1 MKGTKGDKK
10 NRTDNIKITVMSQ
23 EGCHMSRPD
32 NHLEVPF
39 NRKVKSGDET
49 QTNFLRRRHMRLYG
63 AIDLHSNN
71 SFLVLLDEDDRVK
84 YEKRL
89 PNDLSLIIHELSEF
103 QDEIE
108 GIAVEST
115 FNWYWL
121 VDGLMDAGYR
131 VHLVN
136 TTAVKQYEGKKFTD
150 DKHDARWLA
159 HLLRL
164 GILPEGYIYPK
175 ESRAVRDLLRKR
187 SQLVRQRT
195 AHILS
200 IQNLVSRNTGSGISA
215 NLVKRLDEE
224 TIDQMIPE
232 PDRAAALKSN
242 LVVMK
247 CLNEQIERL
256 EKLVKSRA
264 VLDPRFKPL
273 LSVDGIGTIL
283 GLTIMLETGNIDR
296 FAKVGQYASYC
307 RCVNT
312 KKMSNFKKKGE
323 GNRKNGNKYLSWA
336 YIEAAH
342 FAASVNEKI
351 RRFHQRKAA
360 KRNKAVAAKAVAHK
374 LARAC
379 YHILKDQVEF
389 DVNRA
394 FA

>member
-1 MKGTKGDKK
+1 
-10 NRTDNIKITVMSQ
+10 
-23 EGCHMSRPD
+23 
-32 NHLEVPF
+32 
-39 NRKVKSGDET
+39 
-49 QTNFLRRRHMRLYG
+49 MRLYG

-71 SFLVLLDEDDRVK
+71 SFLVLLDESDRVT
-84 YEKRL
+84 YERRL
-89 PNDLSLIIHELSEF
+89 PNDLTLILGELAEFKEVIH
-103 QDEIE
+103 

-121 VDGLMDAGYR
+121 VDGLIEAGYR

-136 TTAVKQYEGKKFTD
+136 TTAVQQYEGLKYTD

-159 HLLRL
+159 QLLRL
-164 GILPEGYIYPK
+164 GILPEGYIYPR
-175 ESRAVRDLLRKR
+175 ELRAVRDLLRKR
-187 SQLVRQRT
+187 AQLVRQRT
-195 AHILS
+195 AQILS
-200 IQNLVSRNTGSGISA
+200 IQNLVSRNTGSGISGHV
-215 NLVKRLDEE
+215 VKQLDDDS
-224 TIDQMIPE
+224 INRMIPE
-232 PDRAAALKSN
+232 PDRALAVKSN
-242 LVVMK
+242 VTVMK
-247 CLNEQIERL
+247 CLNEQIHRL
-256 EKLVKSRA
+256 EKIVKSRA

-283 GLTIMLETGNIDR
+283 GLTIMLETGDIGR
-296 FAKVGQYASYC
+296 FSKVGQYASYC
-307 RCVNT
+307 RCVDT

-336 YIEAAH
+336 FVEAAH
-342 FAASVNEKI
+342 FATSVNEKI

-360 KRNKAVAAKAVAHK
+360 KKNKAVAAKAVAHK